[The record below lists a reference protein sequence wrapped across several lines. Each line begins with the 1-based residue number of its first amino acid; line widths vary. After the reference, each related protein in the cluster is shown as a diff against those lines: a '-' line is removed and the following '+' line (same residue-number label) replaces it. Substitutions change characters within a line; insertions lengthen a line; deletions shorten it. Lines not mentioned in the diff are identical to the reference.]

1 MNNYKQLIARLF
13 SRNLFGGMKLGLE
26 NINRLD
32 AAMSHPHRSFN
43 TIHVAGT
50 NGKGSVS
57 GKIAKALELAG
68 YRVGLFTSPHISCF
82 RERIR
87 INGKMI
93 PEKAIEKILSK
104 IFELADRK
112 NIPATYFELTT
123 MLALQYFSR
132 QKVDFAVLETGLGGR
147 WDATNIVTPV
157 LSVITSISLD
167 HTETLGN
174 TRLEIA
180 REKAGIIK
188 TGVPVVVGVRAC
200 PETIKEIALWKRS
213 VCIEVGVR
221 NSSFDRENRNI
232 AKAALL
238 HLRRSYNITDTA
250 IMEGLRSILP
260 CRFEVISKDKI
271 LSEGIDKKPE
281 VVVLDV
287 AHNPDAF
294 ERLFLSIARSF
305 PDKPIRIVTG
315 ISKGKDLKA
324 CFGSILQRTKSLH
337 LVEASNGRGYT
348 LREMESVLAEKGVK
362 PESLGRSVR
371 YTMESAMGLAAER
384 NEVLLVCG
392 SFFIMGEARKF
403 LGMKEAQDLFDMNE
417 RF

>member
-32 AAMSHPHRSFN
+32 TAMAHPHRNFN
-43 TIHVAGT
+43 IIHVAGT

-104 IFELADRK
+104 IFDLVDRK

-123 MLALQYFSR
+123 MLAFQYFSR

-147 WDATNIVTPV
+147 WDATNIVTPI

-167 HTETLGN
+167 HTETLG
-174 TRLEIA
+174 TTKQEIA

-188 TGVPVVVGVRAC
+188 MGVPVVVGARAC
-200 PETIKEIALWKRS
+200 PEIIKEIALWKRS
-213 VCIEVGVR
+213 VCIDVGVR

-238 HLRRSYNITDTA
+238 QIRRRHNITDTA
-250 IMEGLRSILP
+250 IMEGLRFSMP
-260 CRFEVISKDKI
+260 CRFEVIPKEKI
-271 LSEGIDKKPE
+271 VAESEEKKPE
-281 VVVLDV
+281 AVVLDV
-287 AHNPDAF
+287 AHNPDAL
-294 ERLFLSIARSF
+294 ERLFLSIARTF

-315 ISKGKDLKA
+315 VSKGKDLKA

-348 LREMESVLAEKGVK
+348 LREMEGVLAQKGIK

-371 YTMESAMGLAAER
+371 HTMENAMGLAAKHKEI
-384 NEVLLVCG
+384 LLVCG
-392 SFFIMGEARKF
+392 SFFIMGEARKV
-403 LGMKEAQDLFDMNE
+403 LGMKEPQDLFDMNE

>member
-1 MNNYKQLIARLF
+1 MNNYKQLVARLF

-26 NINRLD
+26 NIHRLD
-32 AAMSHPHRSFN
+32 TAMGHPHRNYN

-87 INGKMI
+87 INSKMI
-93 PEKAIEKILSK
+93 PEKSIEKILPK
-104 IFELADRK
+104 IFELVDRK

-132 QKVDFAVLETGLGGR
+132 QKVDFVVLETGLGGR

-167 HTETLGN
+167 HTQTLGN
-174 TRLEIA
+174 TKHEIA

-188 TGVPVVVGVRAC
+188 TGVPVIVGARAC
-200 PETIKEIALWKRS
+200 PEVIKEIALWKRS
-213 VCIEVGVR
+213 VCIDVGVR

-238 HLRRSYNITDTA
+238 NLRRRHNITDTA
-250 IMEGLRSILP
+250 IMEGLRHTLP

-271 LSEGIDKKPE
+271 ESKEIEEKPE
-281 VVVLDV
+281 AVVLDV

-294 ERLFLSIARSF
+294 DRLFISLARSF
-305 PDKPIRIVTG
+305 PEKSIRIVAG
-315 ISKGKDLKA
+315 VSKGKDLKA
-324 CFGSILQRTKSLH
+324 CFSSILQRTKALH
-337 LVEASNGRGYT
+337 LVEASNDRGYT
-348 LREMESVLAEKGVK
+348 LKEMESVLAQSGVK
-362 PESLGRSVR
+362 PSSMGRSVR
-371 YTMESAMGLAAER
+371 HTMETAMALAAEK
-384 NEVLLVCG
+384 NEILLVCG
-392 SFFIMGEARKF
+392 SFFIMGEARRF
-403 LGMKEAQDLFDMNE
+403 LGLKEPQDLFDMNE